1 MFFSCVPTVKGVED
15 YVTCRIKALNL
26 LNNTSSMCLQ
36 AYDASAIFEA
46 AQGRLQGGRFYRR
59 YILKLHDV

>member
-1 MFFSCVPTVKGVED
+1 MFFSCVPTVKGVKD
-15 YVTCRIKALNL
+15 YVTWRIKALNL

>member
-1 MFFSCVPTVKGVED
+1 MFFSYVPTVKGVKD